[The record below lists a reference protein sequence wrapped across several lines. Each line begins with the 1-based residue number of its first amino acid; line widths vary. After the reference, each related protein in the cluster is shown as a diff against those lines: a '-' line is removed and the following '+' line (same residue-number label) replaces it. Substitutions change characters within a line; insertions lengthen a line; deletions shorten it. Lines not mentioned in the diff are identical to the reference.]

1 MCNFCELTKPFHIF
15 QAWTEALLIVDPKK
29 HGAYMTVHTIQ
40 EANSDECFHCFPY
53 INIAWF
59 GASIVIVM
67 CMHVL
72 IALCIQS
79 ICISLSRILFVT
91 LTFVRDR
98 YILLHITYPFL
109 AAILLHLRREYISP
123 ISTERS
129 WSAQGVGTQPS
140 LWCCHKRAPSSEAF
154 CRHC

>member
-29 HGAYMTVHTIQ
+29 HGVNMTVHTISGGKQ
-40 EANSDECFHCFPY
+40 WWMFSLFP
-53 INIAWF
+53 ICQHAWF